1 MKFWTKFS
9 RNALTSIFFDV
20 FAVLLAYFGAM
31 WIRFDFRYSL
41 IPIGLSSQMLIW
53 APLFT
58 GLAIFIYFIFR
69 LYRSLSEFVGLSD
82 IIKAFVANICLV
94 LVQFLL
100 MRFIFQD
107 IWVPIGFFLIEFFLL
122 FIGVVSHRF
131 IHRFLMSLEQNV
143 YKAQSED
150 KSIPTMIVGAG
161 EAGRMLLHEVQVTSK
176 INNNVVA
183 LIDDDPAKKGK
194 YINGVKIYGGREM
207 IGEIVEKLGIKQII
221 VAVPSADREEQ
232 REILEYCKHTDADLK
247 IVPGIYQILSGEV
260 SVSKLRDVSL
270 EDLLGREEIH
280 VNSLQIGQYL
290 QGKKV
295 LVTGGGGTIG
305 SELCRQI
312 ANFNPKQI
320 IILDINENGSY
331 SVQQEL
337 HRKFPN
343 LDIEIWIGSIRDR
356 RRLASVFDK
365 IRPDIVYHAAAHKH
379 VHLME
384 MAPLESIKN
393 NALGTRNVAE
403 MADRYGVDRFVLI
416 STDKAVNPTNIYGA
430 TKRMCEMIIQA
441 YDERSKT
448 DFVAVRFGNVLGSSG
463 SVIPLF
469 KKQIEE
475 GGPITV
481 THPDIVRFFMTI
493 PEAVSLVL
501 QAGTFGSGGE
511 IFVLDMGK
519 PVKIL
524 DMAKNLIRLSGL
536 KLGEDI
542 DIVFTG
548 LRPGEKLYEE
558 VLMSEEGLA
567 RTSNDWIRVAQPL
580 KFDSKKFF
588 KELDDLEELIKDE
601 NADVT
606 DPVMAMVDTYKKAI
620 DGIPVDYESYK
631 HREDAEVKAQAA
643 ERNKEERHKYD
654 LPDN

>member
-1 MKFWTKFS
+1 MNIWTKFS
-9 RNALTSIFFDV
+9 RNTLTSIFFDCL
-20 FAVLLAYFGAM
+20 AVLLSYFGAM

-41 IPIGLSSQMLIW
+41 IPSGLSSQMLIW
-53 APLFT
+53 APFFT
-58 GLAIFIYFIFR
+58 GLAIFVYIIFR
-69 LYRSLSEFVGLSD
+69 LYRSLVEFVGLAD
-82 IIKAFVANICLV
+82 IIRAFAANICLV
-94 LVQFLL
+94 IIQFLM
-100 MRFIFQD
+100 MRLIFQD

-122 FIGVVSHRF
+122 FIGVVSHRLV
-131 IHRFLMSLEQNV
+131 HRFLMSLDQNV
-143 YKAQSED
+143 YKAQSAQASV
-150 KSIPTMIVGAG
+150 KTMIVGAG

-176 INNNVVA
+176 INIKVVA
-183 LIDDDPAKKGK
+183 LIDDDPGKKGK
-194 YINGVKIYGGREM
+194 YINGVKIYGGRDL
-207 IGEIVEKLGIKQII
+207 IPEIVKKLDIKQII
-221 VAVPSADREEQ
+221 VAVPSAGKEEQ
-232 REILEYCKHTDADLK
+232 REILEYCKNTDADLK

-280 VNSLQIGQYL
+280 VNSSQIGQYL
-290 QGKKV
+290 KGKKV

-312 ANFNPKQI
+312 ANFKPKQI
-320 IILDINENGSY
+320 IIFDVNENGSY

-337 HRKFPN
+337 HRKFPD

-356 RRLASVFDK
+356 NRLSDVFRR

-475 GGPITV
+475 GGPVTV

-511 IFVLDMGK
+511 IFVLDMGE
-519 PVKIL
+519 PVKIV

-558 VLMSEEGLA
+558 VLMSEEGLSK
-567 RTSNDWIRVAQPL
+567 TSNNWIRIAQPL
-580 KFDSKKFF
+580 EFNAQDFF
-588 KELDDLEELIKDE
+588 KRLDDLEELIKDE
-601 NADVT
+601 TVDVT
-606 DPVMAMVDTYKKAI
+606 EPVMEMVDTYKKAI
-620 DGIPVDYESYK
+620 EGIPVDKESFE
-631 HREDAEVKAQAA
+631 HRDSKETRDQVIKAK
-643 ERNKEERHKYD
+643 NKEAHKYD
-654 LPDN
+654 PLKN